1 MWSVGEIKIKMGTH
15 PIETVGKKYSYETR
29 SLLTLMLMLSVYTC
43 LMYSDAQIPVFPDN
57 PGT

>member
-1 MWSVGEIKIKMGTH
+1 MGTH